1 MNKYKYLG
9 ILLVPFSV
17 YIALTMNGIYTFLP
31 FILLFV
37 IVPLTELFFK
47 PNHKNLTE
55 HQLEIAKKDWFYS
68 LILYAMVP
76 INFSLLFLFLNTINA
91 NIPII
96 DLTGK
101 VLSMGLALGVLGI
114 NIGHELG
121 HRTNRLEQL
130 LGEVLLM
137 SSLETHFLPYHNSGH
152 HFNVATPND
161 PATAKKN
168 EWLFVFW
175 IRSQF
180 GSYIQAW
187 QLESKRLKIEKKSFF
202 SFHNRM
208 LIYTFF
214 HIILLFSIYYF
225 FGITIVLFYFLAC
238 CIGILLLETVN
249 YIEHYGLLR
258 KKKKSGRYEVV
269 TPMHSWNSDHM
280 IGRILLFELS
290 RHSDHHHRASK
301 HYQLLDSHE
310 SSPQMF
316 TGYPGMMLLALIPPL
331 WFKLMNKRI
340 PN

>member
-17 YIALTMNGIYTFLP
+17 YIALSSTGLLTFLP
-31 FILLFV
+31 LVLLFI
-37 IVPLTELFFK
+37 IVPIVELFFK

-55 HQLEIAKKDWFYS
+55 LQLEKAQKDKFYS
-68 LILYAMVP
+68 ALLYTMIP
-76 INFSLLFLFLNTINA
+76 INLGLLFLFLSVISEVVST
-91 NIPII
+91 I
-96 DLTGK
+96 DLIGK
-101 VLSMGLALGVLGI
+101 ITSMGMALGVLGI

-121 HRTNRLEQL
+121 HRTNRLEQF
-130 LGEVLLM
+130 LGEILLM

-152 HFNVATPND
+152 HFNVATPSD
-161 PATAKKN
+161 PATARKN

-175 IRSQF
+175 VRSQF
-180 GSYIQAW
+180 GSYKQAW
-187 QLESKRLKIEKKSFF
+187 QLESKRLSIEKKSFF
-202 SFHNRM
+202 SFNNRM
-208 LIYTFF
+208 LIYTFC
-214 HIILLFSIYYF
+214 HIALLYLIYF
-225 FGITIVLFYFLAC
+225 FFGLFVLLMYFFAS

-258 KKKKSGRYEVV
+258 KKKKSGRFEVV

-331 WFKLMNKRI
+331 WFKIMNKRI